1 MTRYYHHQFK
11 IFVIVY
17 KIKDGRLDRSS
28 TSVSPRNFRQ
38 LPYFCVGLVYKEGE
52 FSNGFFWCNS
62 NSIKY
67 KLMDD
72 TMSILNSVLS
82 NKFFTYLKSKTRITR
97 ILNGFW
103 SFTLVINF
111 ILRFYIIDSQLYL
124 PPTTV
129 TFAERSVLTD
139 IVVMS
144 TGWHTKVKEREG

>member
-1 MTRYYHHQFK
+1 
-11 IFVIVY
+11 
-17 KIKDGRLDRSS
+17 
-28 TSVSPRNFRQ
+28 
-38 LPYFCVGLVYKEGE
+38 
-52 FSNGFFWCNS
+52 
-62 NSIKY
+62 
-67 KLMDD
+67 MDD

-144 TGWHTKVKEREG
+144 TG